1 MRRDVYGP
9 EHEAFRQTMR
19 EFIAREVTPSYPEW
33 ERAGRVPRSLYLG
46 MGELGVFGIDVPEV
60 YGGAGEFSP
69 PYALVIEEES
79 CRAGVILGAWS
90 THTHLVLPYLKAFA
104 TPEQMHRWM
113 PGFMS
118 GEMMTALAM
127 TEPGTGSDVAGI
139 RTSARL
145 SEDGT
150 HYVVNGAKTFIT
162 GGVQADRILTVCR
175 TSPATEGDRRGGL
188 TLLFID
194 TTSEGFSVSRA
205 LDKLG
210 QHASDTGELS
220 FVDVK
225 VPVGDRVGEE
235 GKAFGYLAINLVQER
250 LGCAAGAYAQAAA
263 AIGFALEYTRSRQ
276 AFGQP
281 IASFQNTKFELAACS
296 AEVEALQAMLDR
308 ATRLFE
314 TGELDAADAARLKL
328 FATEVA
334 GRVVDRCLQLH
345 GGYGYMNEYP
355 IARLYADTRVTR
367 IYAGSNEIMKTIIA
381 KSMGL

>member
-9 EHEAFRQTMR
+9 EHEAFRQTVR
-19 EFIAREVTPSYPEW
+19 EFIARDVVPHYLEW
-33 ERAGRVPRSLYLG
+33 ERAGRVPRELYLA
-46 MGELGVFGIDVPEV
+46 MGELGIFGIEVPEE
-60 YGGAGEFSP
+60 YGGAGEFGA
-69 PYALVIEEES
+69 PYVFIIEEEA
-79 CRAGVILGAWS
+79 CRAGVILGASS
-90 THTHLVLPYLKAFA
+90 THTQLVLPYLKAFA
-104 TPEQMHRWM
+104 TPEQMQRWM
-113 PGFMS
+113 PEFMT

-139 RTSARL
+139 RTTARL

-150 HYVVNGAKTFIT
+150 HYIVNGAKTFIT

-194 TTSEGFSVSRA
+194 TKSEGFTVSRA

-225 VPVGDRVGEE
+225 VPVDDRVGEE
-235 GKAFGYLAINLVQER
+235 GKAFAYLAINLVQER
-250 LGCAAGAYAQAAA
+250 LGCAGGAYAQAAA
-263 AIGFALEYTRSRQ
+263 AVQFALEYTQSRVV
-276 AFGQP
+276 FGSP
-281 IASFQNTKFELAACS
+281 VASFQNTKFELAAC
-296 AEVEALQAMLDR
+296 AADVEAMQAMVDR
-308 ATRLFE
+308 ATVLFA
-314 TGELDAADAARLKL
+314 TGELTAADAAKVKL
-328 FATEVA
+328 FTTETA
-334 GRVVDRCLQLH
+334 GRVIDRCLQLH
-345 GGYGYMNEYP
+345 GGYGYMTEYP